1 MIKPY
6 DLATALRRLST
17 SQISGTKEATAFFA
31 IAMNLSTSE
40 DVANFTG
47 ERGTTRSRL
56 SMLSFKGLI
65 KSKKTKGKYVYT
77 LTEKGKK
84 LYNSILQ

>member
-31 IAMNLSTSE
+31 VAMNLKTSE
-40 DVANFTG
+40 DVINFTG
-47 ERGTTRSRL
+47 ERGSTRTRL
-56 SMLSFKGLI
+56 SMLSLKGLI
-65 KSKKTKGKYVYT
+65 RGKKTKNQYVYT

-84 LYNSILQ
+84 LYHTILQ